1 MSIRIQND
9 GIAGAGAS
17 QIAQTSAP
25 APHGPAS
32 AGAGKNAAGTDR
44 VDLSTLSGSMATQL
58 SAMASQQANR
68 VSQLAALYAKGQY
81 QVNPGHISRALIS
94 NAISTGAVESEN

>member
-25 APHGPAS
+25 TPHGPAS
-32 AGAGKNAAGTDR
+32 TGTNKNASGADR
-44 VDLSTLSGSMATQL
+44 VDLSSLSGTVATQL
-58 SAMASQQANR
+58 SALASQQANR
-68 VSQLAALYAKGQY
+68 VSQLASLYAKGQY

-94 NAISTGAVESEN
+94 KAISTGAVESEN